1 MIQLAAAALAFLLP
15 SLTQDQETF
24 VWEQWNGPQGDG
36 VSRESSWS
44 SKGKEEP
51 LWSAEVGL
59 GYSTVV
65 TDGKLVYTMGYD
77 KAEGI
82 DIVWCFDALTGEEVW
97 THSYEAEIMDRA
109 HEGGTVNTP
118 SIDGDVLHVLNREG
132 KLYCLERKT
141 GEVRWFTML
150 LPEDNPHGLERPTW
164 GFSGSP
170 LVLEDELILNC
181 GKILSVDK
189 SSGEVRWASRDYG
202 HAYCT
207 PITFEHEGRP
217 VLAILNGEGVAVLS
231 RADGSEIAFQAFT
244 GETLGINAPTPVL
257 VGQDSLFISSGPRD
271 GNALFAL
278 EDGEL
283 REVWANKEMINSFSG
298 CVLVGEHLYGY
309 HRSLLR
315 CITKEG
321 EECWSVRGTGNGA
334 VSAAGDRILAMTS
347 DGELIV
353 CKADPEEYEVL
364 LRTPV
369 FDDGGRYWTKPVIA
383 NGVVYCRS
391 SRGGLVARDHRQ

>member
-1 MIQLAAAALAFLLP
+1 M
-15 SLTQDQETF
+15 
-24 VWEQWNGPQGDG
+24 
-36 VSRESSWS
+36 
-44 SKGKEEP
+44 
-51 LWSAEVGL
+51 
-59 GYSTVV
+59 V

-77 KAEGI
+77 KAKGI

-132 KLYCLERKT
+132 KLYCLERQT

-217 VLAILNGEGVAVLS
+217 VLAILNGDGVAVLS

-257 VGQDSLFISSGPRD
+257 VGQSSLFISSGPRD